1 MARSILTLKPFPSS
15 VIKGGNGSNPTLI
28 TSAYNDVKENIK
40 PFKSYR
46 TLKTRSAPKPI
57 QGLLNTWT

>member
-40 PFKSYR
+40 PQ
-46 TLKTRSAPKPI
+46 LKIDIIFFMMTSFSLIK
-57 QGLLNTWT
+57 NNYMFY